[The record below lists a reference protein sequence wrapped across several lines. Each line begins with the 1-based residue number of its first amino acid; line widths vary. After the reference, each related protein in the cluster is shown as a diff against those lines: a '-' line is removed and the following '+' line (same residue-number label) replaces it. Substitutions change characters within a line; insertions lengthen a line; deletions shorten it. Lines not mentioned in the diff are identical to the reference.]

1 MRRVFK
7 HLEPY
12 AFDLWVHDVEHFLPA
27 DIVPAALERT
37 IFVAVTCAIL
47 IGIFLL
53 LLRAFAGPTSFD
65 RILATNAM
73 GTKTVIFVALL
84 GFISKRPEFLDT
96 ALAYA
101 IINFVSTIAI
111 LKFIEFKR
119 IG

>member
-1 MRRVFK
+1 MIDSV
-7 HLEPY
+7 LLG
-12 AFDLWVHDVEHFLPA
+12 AG
-27 DIVPAALERT
+27 
-37 IFVAVTCAIL
+37 CAIL
-47 IGIFLL
+47 IGIFMLL
-53 LLRAFAGPTSFD
+53 ARAFVGPTPFD

-101 IINFVSTIAI
+101 IINFVSTVAI

>member
-1 MRRVFK
+1 M
-7 HLEPY
+7 P
-12 AFDLWVHDVEHFLPA
+12 WVMLGA
-27 DIVPAALERT
+27 GL
-37 IFVAVTCAIL
+37 AIL
-47 IGIFLL
+47 FGIFLL
-53 LLRAFAGPTSFD
+53 LLRAFRGPTPFD

-84 GFISKRPEFLDT
+84 GFISERPEFLDT

-111 LKFIEFKR
+111 LKFIELRR